1 MKKQT
6 KVIGVAALL
15 LVLAVVLLRLP
26 NREEA
31 LRDHGNTTS
40 LPDDSGA
47 LSVSPPLFKTST
59 PPTNPL
65 MALMQ
70 TPIEFYGVVLDHE
83 NNPVPWAKVEASVL
97 DNMMKGTPITTT
109 AGADG
114 RFTIKSKGASL
125 HIMVSK
131 NGYYFVDKN
140 GVLRPSSQGFDF
152 GLDNGRG
159 VYQPNAASPV
169 VFHLRKAG
177 NPVPLDALRG
187 SRKCRVTVARL
198 PSAFPR
204 QARSHFKSVAE
215 QRRMPH
221 KPPILH
227 TIGAVKSNQKGGVSR
242 KC

>member
-83 NNPVPWAKVEASVL
+83 NNPVPWAVL
-97 DNMMKGTPITTT
+97 QN
-109 AGADG
+109 
-114 RFTIKSKGASL
+114 
-125 HIMVSK
+125 
-131 NGYYFVDKN
+131 
-140 GVLRPSSQGFDF
+140 
-152 GLDNGRG
+152 
-159 VYQPNAASPV
+159 QPMEPA
-169 VFHLRKAG
+169 K
-177 NPVPLDALRG
+177 
-187 SRKCRVTVARL
+187 KL
-198 PSAFPR
+198 P
-204 QARSHFKSVAE
+204 
-215 QRRMPH
+215 M
-221 KPPILH
+221 L
-227 TIGAVKSNQKGGVSR
+227 
-242 KC
+242 